1 MTAPDLTPNHPA
13 VEAAAREVYVH
24 DAPSND
30 PQTWPPTPTA
40 LADDYRGAAFDA
52 LTTALPHLD
61 AATEENLARLRG
73 TPVGRALMA
82 EGWVEGVLD
91 HMGRRRGIMSSE
103 VVSIIR
109 ERIADANPY
118 REGVDHE

>member
-1 MTAPDLTPNHPA
+1 MTAPDLTPDHPA
-13 VEAAAREVYVH
+13 VEAAERAATRWMEDRELET
-24 DAPSND
+24 DLD
-30 PQTWPPTPTA
+30 GTA
-40 LADDYRGAAFDA
+40 YMLTAAI
-52 LTTALPHLD
+52 PHLD